1 MSGGFKALVYN
12 ELIKTIRRP
21 RSFIGFAV
29 ILFVCVLLQGAF
41 YNDGKEILGFITQQ
55 VDTLFDVQGNAIN
68 GNLICFII
76 LQSLIVQMPLLVA
89 LVTGDLISGETAT
102 GSVRFLLSR
111 PAPRWQIVLA
121 KWLAGMFYTSL
132 LLIFLGVL
140 ALFGSHLIFGD
151 GDLMYLNSEALTV
164 IRANDMAWRWMGAF
178 GIAFLSLS
186 VVASLST
193 LLSAILDNSI
203 TPIVSVMAII
213 IIFTIIGMFD
223 LPSFD
228 PIKPFLFTTHM
239 IAWRSF
245 FEDPIPT
252 GDIVFSAG
260 VLLLHIIIFLGVS
273 MYHYQRK
280 DITA

>member
-1 MSGGFKALVYN
+1 MSGGFKALVHN

-29 ILFVCVLLQGAF
+29 ILFVCGLLQAAF
-41 YNDGKEILGFITQQ
+41 FRDGKEILGFVTQQ
-55 VDTLFDVQGNAIN
+55 VDNLFDVQGKAIN

-102 GSVRFLLSR
+102 GTARFLLTR
-111 PAPRWQIVLA
+111 PGARWQIVLA
-121 KWLAGMFYTSL
+121 KWLAGMFYTFL
-132 LLIFLGVL
+132 LLVFLGVL
-140 ALFGSHLIFGD
+140 ALFGSRLIFGD

-164 IRANDMAWRWMGAF
+164 IRAHDMSWRWVGAF

-186 VVASLST
+186 VVASLGT
-193 LLSAILDNSI
+193 MFSAWLDNSI

-213 IIFTIIGMFD
+213 VIFTIIGMFD
-223 LPSFD
+223 LPTFD

-245 FEDPIPT
+245 FEDPVPM
-252 GDIVFSAG
+252 GDIIFSAL
-260 VLLLHIIIFLGVS
+260 VLLVHIVVFLGVS
-273 MYHYQRK
+273 MVHYQRK

>member
-29 ILFVCVLLQGAF
+29 IFFVCILLQGAF
-41 YNDGKEILGFITQQ
+41 YKDGKEILGFITQQ

-111 PAPRWQIVLA
+111 PAPRWQVVLA
-121 KWLAGMFYTSL
+121 KWIAGMFYTSL

-164 IRANDMAWRWMGAF
+164 IRANDMVWRWTGAF

-245 FEDPIPT
+245 FEDPIPK
-252 GDIVFSAG
+252 GDIIFSAG